1 MEHHLTFREFGDQF
15 AKLSKEAFIA
25 RFPTPILVVDFE
37 GLETPPKELP
47 DSPAPPSNALTQFTP
62 GHDEKLNQVAVA
74 PLVKSKRNPMQKA
87 VTLGR
92 AAANDIVVPHGVIS
106 KLHAFFKKDPASGE
120 LSITDANSRFGTAA
134 EGHILLPGEPYL
146 LTKKTSIVFARY
158 VQALLFFPAEFFQHM
173 HLMLHL
179 GREK

>member
-1 MEHHLTFREFGDQF
+1 MEHHLTFREFGDRY
-15 AKLSKEAFIA
+15 AKLSRDEFLAK
-25 RFPTPILVVDFE
+25 FPTPVLVVDFE

-47 DSPAPPSNALTQFTP
+47 DSPPPPSNALTQFTP

-92 AAANDIVVPHGVIS
+92 AEANDIVVPHGVIS
-106 KLHAFFKKDPASGE
+106 KLHAFFKKDPSTGQ
-120 LSITDANSRFGTAA
+120 LSITDANSRFGTAVG
-134 EGHILLPGEPYL
+134 GHILPPGESYPL
-146 LTKKTSIVFARY
+146 AKKANIVFARY
-158 VQALLFFPAEFFQHM
+158 VQAILFFPADFYQHM